1 MKTKVL
7 VAYYPLGP
15 GWSIGHSSSDRKRT
29 SFGVYVF
36 GSCIIILYQIQALGG
51 RSLPHHRWHSG
62 LERPSAVAQ
71 KREGA
76 VFKLSELG
84 LGIFFVPCSA
94 SAITSCQL
102 LGGG

>member
-15 GWSIGHSSSDRKRT
+15 GLSIGHSSSDRKRT

-36 GSCIIILYQIQALGG
+36 GSRIIILYHIQALGG
-51 RSLPHHRWHSG
+51 RSLPHHRRHSE
-62 LERPSAVAQ
+62 LERPYAVAQ
-71 KREGA
+71 KREGN

-84 LGIFFVPCSA
+84 LGIFFAPSSA

-102 LGGG
+102 LGAG